1 MVIIQKAV
9 RGALRLKSFDNW
21 QYLPPP
27 GNATLRLSSHIGENE
42 KLRMSVGNW
51 NIRGAA
57 QDKELSVKFFN
68 NKQLLME

>member
-9 RGALRLKSFDNW
+9 KGALRLKSFDNW

-42 KLRMSVGNW
+42 KLRTSVGNR
-51 NIRGAA
+51 NIHGAA
-57 QDKELSVKFFN
+57 
-68 NKQLLME
+68 